1 MAEKVM
7 DLNPFVRDPNTPHD
21 PLRIKS
27 QDADTITFK
36 CDDPFAITEIH
47 VDNHAAAQS
56 QSGKVKKNPFHRET
70 LPFHSSAGSDH
81 KHRTN
86 SGPPKPNMQGHYKIT
101 FTVNGREIDPDFIVD

>member
-7 DLNPFVRDPNTPHD
+7 DLNPFVKDPSFPHD

-27 QDADTITFK
+27 QDADTITFL

-47 VDNHAAAQS
+47 VDSPAQAQS
-56 QSGKVKKNPFHRET
+56 GGHSRKNPFHRES
-70 LPFHSSAGSDH
+70 LPFRSTAGSDH
-81 KHRTN
+81 KHRSN
-86 SGPPKPNMQGHYKIT
+86 SGPAKPNMQGHYKIT

>member
-7 DLNPFVRDPNTPHD
+7 DLNPFVKDPHVPHD

-27 QDADTITFK
+27 QDADTITFA

-47 VDNHAAAQS
+47 VDSAS
-56 QSGKVKKNPFHRET
+56 QSGKVKKNPFHRDV
-70 LPFHSSAGSDH
+70 PFQSTAGSGG

-86 SGPPKPNMQGHYKIT
+86 SGPAKPNMKGHYKIT